1 MFDMNEFMNSFTS
14 VEEQSRIISLDF
26 NEKNHRIQMK
36 CLRITVKYQGKEYHF
51 DKEMREDLSFENI
64 CWHFNGGEYLH
75 VNKTTG
81 KKTKM
86 LKIRLLNTFFTE
98 YFQIDWQQAKLF
110 QTTLNSKLDEFAKIT
125 H

>member
-1 MFDMNEFMNSFTS
+1 MLDLNDFLNSFKS
-14 VEEQSRIISLDF
+14 VEVKSSIVSLNF
-26 NEKNHRIQMK
+26 NGNNHRIQMK
-36 CLRITVKYQGKEYHF
+36 SIRIFIEYQGKEYHF
-51 DKEMREDLSFENI
+51 DKETCVDLSFDNI

-98 YFQIDWQQAKLF
+98 YFQIEWQQAKVF
-110 QTTLNSKLDEFAKIT
+110 ESTLNSKLDELAKIS